1 MAKKSTKE
9 ETPKSALSK
18 LITDIDT
25 KFGKGTAA
33 FLGSLD
39 RSVVPIPS
47 GSLAL
52 DLVLGVGGIPRGRII
67 EIYGNPQG
75 GKSTLALHIV
85 AEAQRAGGSAA
96 YIDVENA
103 MDPAY
108 AESVGV
114 NVNELFFSQPEDGE
128 VALDIVDYLV
138 ESQKV
143 DVIVVD
149 SVAALATKKELEGA
163 SGDTHVALQ
172 SRLMAQALKKLSTKC
187 GQKSKTAIIFI
198 NQTRMKI
205 NVMPGESPY
214 TTSGGRALQFYSSVR
229 LEVNTVQAIKD
240 GAGQQIGARAKFF
253 VFKNKVAPPKRK
265 AEAVI
270 IFGKGIDRGQDVF
283 DTALTMG
290 IITREGNT
298 YSWHDA
304 ELGTGRDNAIKAL
317 VSNKAALEG
326 ITEEVKNSILSYRT
340 HTDNEPDSPEPDAEG
355 DEEE

>member
-1 MAKKSTKE
+1 MVKKATKE

-18 LITDIDT
+18 LITDIDD
-25 KFGKGTAA
+25 KFGKGTAS
-33 FLGSLD
+33 FLGAVD
-39 RSVVPIPS
+39 RSVIPIPS

-96 YIDVENA
+96 FIDVEHA
-103 MDPAY
+103 MDPNY

-114 NVNELFFSQPEDGE
+114 NVNELFFSQPDDGE

-138 ESQKV
+138 DSQKV

-149 SVAALATKKELEGA
+149 SVAGLVTKREMEGA
-163 SGDTHVALQ
+163 SGDNHVALQ
-172 SRLMAQALKKLSTKC
+172 SRLMSQALKKLSAKC

-205 NVMPGESPY
+205 NTMPGESPY
-214 TTSGGRALQFYSSVR
+214 TTSGGRALLFYTSIRV
-229 LEVNTVQAIKD
+229 EVNTLQAIKD
-240 GAGQQIGARAKFF
+240 TAGQQIGARVKFF

-270 IFGKGIDRGQDVF
+270 IFGKGIDKGQDAF
-283 DTALTMG
+283 DTAVTMG
-290 IITREGNT
+290 LITRKGNT
-298 YSWHDA
+298 YFWHDA
-304 ELGTGRDNAIKAL
+304 ELATGRDAAIKAIL
-317 VSNKAALEG
+317 GNKAAFEG
-326 ITEEVKNSILSYRT
+326 IVEEVKNNILSYRT
-340 HTDNEPDSPEPDAEG
+340 LSDDEPDSPEPDAEDEG
-355 DEEE
+355 DE